1 MPQYAIK
8 TARAKFKAAGNAP
21 VGTFEAIVSVF
32 GNVDLGGDRVMPGAF
47 TRTLSAWKESGDR
60 IPVIWSHDWDDPMSH
75 IGYVDQAEERA
86 EGLWVKGVLDV
97 DNNPRAA
104 YVARLLKERRVREF
118 SFGYFADDF
127 TVVDDPD
134 HGSVRE
140 LRSIDLFEVG
150 PTLLGMNPDTVLLEA
165 ASALNGSK
173 AGRVLSSKNEK
184 ALADA
189 RNLIDEVLASVR
201 DEKAAAK
208 SRKATADEVSEGVF
222 VRWDSSG
229 GTAQGRIEHVMTEG
243 VLGVPGSDFQL
254 NATPEDPALL
264 IRIFRPV
271 EDGSGWEETETL
283 VGHRAS
289 TVRVI
294 DPLPIAETESK
305 AAETK
310 IPTPQWMQA
319 NARQGLDW
327 YADGL
332 AGDGVTEQTVA
343 EARAMAGGNVSED
356 KAQRMAAWFARHMTD
371 LDAPAAD
378 PSSDD
383 FPSPGVVA
391 HALWGGGTRNE
402 SERAMA
408 WAERQ
413 VAGMQSAAKAWTVG
427 AARDLAIVE
436 REVWDG
442 DAAAANVFAWAG
454 FDGDNPDPAR
464 ARRAFLVYDDEAPE
478 LRGSYK
484 LGFADVIDG
493 ELYAIDAG
501 LRAAASR
508 LPQTDASAEALARA
522 RQVLDAY
529 FARLNDD
536 ETDDSPDQAA
546 VSKSAARDNRF
557 TITSEDLLRVLVR
570 TRH

>member
-8 TARAKFKAAGNAP
+8 TARAKFKAAGDAP

-75 IGYVDQAEERA
+75 IGYVEDAEERA

-97 DNNPRAA
+97 ENNPRAA

-127 TVVDDPD
+127 AVVDDPD

-150 PTLLGMNPDTVLLEA
+150 PTLLGMNPETVLLEA
-165 ASALNGSK
+165 ASAVSGSK
-173 AGRVLSSKNEK
+173 AGRVLSSKNEQ
-184 ALADA
+184 ALAEA

-201 DEKAAAK
+201 DEKAGAK

-222 VRWDSSG
+222 VRWDTSG

-254 NATPEDPALL
+254 NATAEDPALL

-271 EDGSGWEETETL
+271 EDGGGWEETETL

-294 DPLPIAETESK
+294 DPLPMAETESK
-305 AAETK
+305 AAQTK
-310 IPTPQWMQA
+310 IPTPEWMQA

-327 YADGL
+327 YAEGL

-408 WAERQ
+408 WAQRQ
-413 VAGMQSAAKAWTVG
+413 SGAESAGKAWTVG
-427 AARDLAIVE
+427 ASRDLEIVE
-436 REVWDG
+436 RDVWDG
-442 DAAAANVFAWAG
+442 DAAAARVFAWAG

-493 ELYAIDAG
+493 ELYAVDAG

-508 LPQTDASAEALARA
+508 LPQTDASPDALERA
-522 RQVLDAY
+522 RLVLDAY
-529 FARLNDD
+529 FARLENDD
-536 ETDDSPDQAA
+536 DDVEDSASVA
-546 VSKSAARDNRF
+546 KSRDNRS

>member
-8 TARAKFKAAGNAP
+8 TARAKFKAAGDAP

-75 IGYVDQAEERA
+75 IGYVEDAEERA

-97 DNNPRAA
+97 ENNPRAA

-127 TVVDDPD
+127 AVVDDPD

-150 PTLLGMNPDTVLLEA
+150 PTLLGMNPETVLLEA
-165 ASALNGSK
+165 ASAVSGSK
-173 AGRVLSSKNEK
+173 AGRVLSSKNEQ
-184 ALADA
+184 ALAEA

-201 DEKAAAK
+201 DEKAGAK

-222 VRWDSSG
+222 VRWDTSG

-254 NATPEDPALL
+254 NATAQDPALL

-271 EDGSGWEETETL
+271 EDGGGWEETETL

-294 DPLPIAETESK
+294 DPLPMAETESK
-305 AAETK
+305 AAQTK
-310 IPTPQWMQA
+310 IPTPEWMQA

-327 YADGL
+327 YAEGL

-371 LDAPAAD
+371 LDAPSAD

-408 WAERQ
+408 WAQRQ
-413 VAGMQSAAKAWTVG
+413 SGVESAGKAWTVG
-427 AARDLAIVE
+427 ASRDLEIVE
-436 REVWDG
+436 RDVWDG
-442 DAAAANVFAWAG
+442 DAAAARVFAWAG

-493 ELYAIDAG
+493 ELYAVDAG

-508 LPQTDASAEALARA
+508 LPQTDASPDALERA
-522 RQVLDAY
+522 RLVLDAY
-529 FARLNDD
+529 FARLENDD
-536 ETDDSPDQAA
+536 DDVEDSASVA
-546 VSKSAARDNRF
+546 KSRDNRS

>member
-134 HGSVRE
+134 YGSVRE

-150 PTLLGMNPDTVLLEA
+150 PTLLGMNPETVLLEA
-165 ASALNGSK
+165 ASAVSGSK
-173 AGRVLSSKNEK
+173 AGRVLSSKNEQ
-184 ALADA
+184 ALAQA
-189 RNLIDEVLASVR
+189 RDLINEVLAAVADGKSASG
-201 DEKAAAK
+201 KAPA
-208 SRKATADEVSEGVF
+208 EV
-222 VRWDSSG
+222 
-229 GTAQGRIEHVMTEG
+229 
-243 VLGVPGSDFQL
+243 
-254 NATPEDPALL
+254 
-264 IRIFRPV
+264 
-271 EDGSGWEETETL
+271 
-283 VGHRAS
+283 
-289 TVRVI
+289 
-294 DPLPIAETESK
+294 
-305 AAETK
+305 K
-310 IPTPQWMQA
+310 IPTPEWMQA
-319 NARQGLDW
+319 NAQQGLDW